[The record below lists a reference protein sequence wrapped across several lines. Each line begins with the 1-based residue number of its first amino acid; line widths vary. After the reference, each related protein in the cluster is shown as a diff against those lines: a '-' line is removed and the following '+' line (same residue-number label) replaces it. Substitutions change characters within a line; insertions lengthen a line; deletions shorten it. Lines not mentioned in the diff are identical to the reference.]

1 MKRIFKMLSPR
12 RFVWLFIF
20 LAIQAITIL
29 LIPTIAADII
39 DKGVAIGDI
48 DYIKKYGVIM
58 IIVAVIGFISALLN
72 VYFSATESQ
81 RVGSKLREKLFDKIM
96 YFSNEEIDRYGTSTL
111 MTRTTS
117 DVLQIQ
123 QFMMFVLRLAIIDPL
138 RIIFSA
144 VLAYMREP
152 QLTFI
157 FLIIVPILVLLI
169 RIVLKKVSPLFRSLQ
184 VKTDQINR
192 IFREGLTGIRVIRA
206 FRKEEYE
213 EERFDEA
220 NEDYKETSL
229 SAHIYMAT
237 LMPLMILLASST
249 TIMIIYFGAQSIS
262 IGEMQVG
269 NLIAFTSYAM
279 NILMGIMM
287 LSMIVTMLP
296 RVQVAIER
304 VFQIMDTKGEILD
317 PSKPINAELDADTV
331 TLEFDQVNF
340 RYPGAEKLALE
351 NISFSMKQGEK
362 IAIIGGTGAGKS
374 TLSRLLL
381 RLYDIE
387 SGSIRINGIDIRQYK
402 QAELRHFLGFS
413 PQEAVLFS
421 GTIRDNLT
429 YGKAAATDE
438 DLWHALKVAQGFE
451 FVSKLTGGLDA
462 RVEQGGSNF
471 SGGQRQ
477 RLSIARAL
485 VTDAN
490 ILVFDDSFS
499 ALDFKTDANLR
510 KALAP
515 ETTEKA
521 VLIIAQR
528 ISTVVDADQI
538 LVLDHG
544 QLVGQGTHE
553 ELKETNEVYK
563 EIIDSQMRGDEI

>member
-1 MKRIFKMLSPR
+1 MKRIFKLISPF
-12 RFVWLFIF
+12 RFAVLF
-20 LAIQAITIL
+20 LLLVVQAGSML

-39 DKGVAIGDI
+39 DYGVSLGDI
-48 DYIKKYGVIM
+48 EYIKKYGVIM
-58 IIVAVIGFISALLN
+58 LIVAAVGFIAAVFN
-72 VYFSATESQ
+72 VYLSATESQ
-81 RVGSKLREKLFDKIM
+81 GVGTQLREKLFNKIM
-96 YFSNEEIDRYGTSTL
+96 FFSNQEIDRYGTSTL

-138 RIIFSA
+138 RIIFAA
-144 VLAYMREP
+144 VLAYLREP

-157 FLIIVPILVLLI
+157 FIIIVPILVILI
-169 RIVLKKVSPLFRSLQ
+169 RFILKKVSPLFRSLQ
-184 VKTDQINR
+184 VKTDRINR
-192 IFREGLTGIRVIRA
+192 VFREGLTGIRVIRA

-213 EERFDEA
+213 ENRFNEA

-229 SAHIYMAT
+229 SAHVYMAS

-249 TIMIIYFGAQSIS
+249 SILIIYFGSQLIS
-262 IGEMQVG
+262 TGEMEVG

-304 VFQIMDTKGEILD
+304 VYQIIDTPQGIND
-317 PSKPINAELDADTV
+317 PTTAIPTDKHSDTV
-331 TLEFDQVNF
+331 TLEFVEVDF

-351 NISFSMKQGEK
+351 NINFSMKQGDK

-387 SGSIRINGIDIRQYK
+387 SGSIRIDGVDIRQFK
-402 QAELRHFLGFS
+402 QAELRQLLGFS

-421 GTIRDNLT
+421 GTIRENLQ
-429 YGKAAATDE
+429 YGKADATDDE
-438 DLWHALKVAQGFE
+438 LWHALKVAQGFD
-451 FVSKLTGGLDA
+451 FVSNLPGGLDA

-485 VTDAN
+485 VTDAK

-499 ALDFKTDANLR
+499 ALDFKTDAQLR
-510 KALAP
+510 KALTP
-515 ETTEKA
+515 ETRDKA

-538 LVLDHG
+538 LVLEHG
-544 QLVGQGTHE
+544 QLVGSGTHE
-553 ELKETNEVYK
+553 ELKETNAVYK
-563 EIIDSQMRGDEI
+563 EIIDSQMRGDEL

>member
-1 MKRIFKMLSPR
+1 MKRIFKLISPF
-12 RFVWLFIF
+12 RFAVLFV
-20 LAIQAITIL
+20 LLVVQAGSML

-39 DKGVAIGDI
+39 DYGVSLGDI
-48 DYIKKYGVIM
+48 EYIKKYGVIM
-58 IIVAVIGFISALLN
+58 LIVAAVGFIAAVFN
-72 VYFSATESQ
+72 VYLSATESQ
-81 RVGSKLREKLFDKIM
+81 GVGTQLREKLFNKIM
-96 YFSNEEIDRYGTSTL
+96 FFSNQEIDRYGTSTL

-138 RIIFSA
+138 RIIFAA
-144 VLAYMREP
+144 VLAYLREP

-157 FLIIVPILVLLI
+157 FIIIVPILVILI
-169 RIVLKKVSPLFRSLQ
+169 RFILKKVSPLFRSLQ
-184 VKTDQINR
+184 VKTDRINR
-192 IFREGLTGIRVIRA
+192 VFREGLTGIRVIRA

-213 EERFDEA
+213 ENRFNEA

-229 SAHIYMAT
+229 SAHVYMAS

-249 TIMIIYFGAQSIS
+249 SILIIYFGSQLIS
-262 IGEMQVG
+262 TGEMEVG

-304 VFQIMDTKGEILD
+304 VYQIIDTPQGIND
-317 PSKPINAELDADTV
+317 PTTAIPTDKHSDTV
-331 TLEFDQVNF
+331 TLEFDEVDF

-351 NISFSMKQGEK
+351 NINFSMKQGDK

-387 SGSIRINGIDIRQYK
+387 SGSIRIDGVDIRQFK
-402 QAELRHFLGFS
+402 QAELRQLLGFS

-421 GTIRDNLT
+421 GTIRENLQ
-429 YGKAAATDE
+429 YGKADATDDE
-438 DLWHALKVAQGFE
+438 LWHALKVAQGFD
-451 FVSKLTGGLDA
+451 FVSNLPGGLDA

-485 VTDAN
+485 VTDAK

-499 ALDFKTDANLR
+499 ALDFKTDAQLR
-510 KALAP
+510 KALTP
-515 ETTEKA
+515 ETRDKA

-538 LVLDHG
+538 LVLEHG
-544 QLVGQGTHE
+544 QLVGSGTHE
-553 ELKETNEVYK
+553 ELKETNAVYK
-563 EIIDSQMRGDEI
+563 EIIDSQMRGDEL

>member
-1 MKRIFKMLSPR
+1 MKRIFKMLNPH

-20 LAIQAITIL
+20 LVIQAASIL

-39 DKGVAIGDI
+39 DNGVALGDI
-48 DYIKKYGVIM
+48 DYITKYGGIM
-58 IIVAVIGFISALLN
+58 ILVAVIGFISAILN

-81 RVGSKLREKLFDKIM
+81 GVGTILRGKLFNKIM

-138 RIIFSA
+138 RIIFA
-144 VLAYMREP
+144 AILAYMREP

-157 FLIIVPILVLLI
+157 FIIIVPILVILI
-169 RIVLKKVSPLFRSLQ
+169 RIILKKVSPLFRSLQ
-184 VKTDQINR
+184 VKTDRINR

-206 FRKEEYE
+206 FRREDYE
-213 EERFDEA
+213 EGRFNEA

-229 SAHIYMAT
+229 SAHVYMAS

-249 TIMIIYFGAQSIS
+249 SILIVYFGAQYIS
-262 IGEMQVG
+262 IGEMEVG

-304 VFQIMDTKGEILD
+304 VFQILDTKDEIDD
-317 PSKPINAELDADTV
+317 PKRPIEADVDAETV
-331 TLEFDQVNF
+331 TLEFDEVNF

-351 NISFSMKQGEK
+351 NINFSMKQGEK
-362 IAIIGGTGAGKS
+362 LAIIGGTGAGKS

-387 SGSIRINGIDIRQYK
+387 SGSIRINGIDIRQYR

-429 YGKAAATDE
+429 YGKADATDDE
-438 DLWHALKVAQGFE
+438 IWHALKIAQGFD
-451 FVSKLTGGLDA
+451 FVSELSGGLDA

-485 VTDAN
+485 VTEAN

-499 ALDFKTDANLR
+499 ALDFKTDAELR
-510 KALAP
+510 RALVP
-515 ETTEKA
+515 ETTDKA

-544 QLVGQGTHE
+544 KLVGQGTHD

-563 EIIDSQMRGDEI
+563 EIIESQMRGDEI

>member
-1 MKRIFKMLSPR
+1 MLSPR

-351 NISFSMKQGEK
+351 NISFSMKQGEN

-387 SGSIRINGIDIRQYK
+387 SGAIRINGIDIRQYK

-429 YGKAAATDE
+429 YGKADATDE

>member
-1 MKRIFKMLSPR
+1 MLSPR

-387 SGSIRINGIDIRQYK
+387 SGAIRINGIDIRQYK

-429 YGKAAATDE
+429 YGKADATDE

>member
-1 MKRIFKMLSPR
+1 MKRIFKLISPF
-12 RFVWLFIF
+12 RFAVLF
-20 LAIQAITIL
+20 LLLVVQAGSIL

-39 DKGVAIGDI
+39 DYGVSLGDI
-48 DYIKKYGVIM
+48 EYVKKYGVIM
-58 IIVAVIGFISALLN
+58 LIVAAVGFIAAVFN
-72 VYFSATESQ
+72 VYLSATESQ
-81 RVGSKLREKLFDKIM
+81 GVGTQLREKLFNKIM
-96 YFSNEEIDRYGTSTL
+96 FFSNQEIDRYGTSTL

-138 RIIFSA
+138 RIIFAA
-144 VLAYMREP
+144 VLAYLREP

-157 FLIIVPILVLLI
+157 FIIIVPILVILI
-169 RIVLKKVSPLFRSLQ
+169 RFILKKVSPLFRSLQ
-184 VKTDQINR
+184 VKTDRINR
-192 IFREGLTGIRVIRA
+192 VFREGLTGIRVIRA

-213 EERFDEA
+213 ENRFNEA

-229 SAHIYMAT
+229 SAHVYMAS

-249 TIMIIYFGAQSIS
+249 SILIIYFGSQLIS
-262 IGEMQVG
+262 TGEMEVG

-304 VFQIMDTKGEILD
+304 VYQIIDTPQGIND
-317 PSKPINAELDADTV
+317 PTTAIPTDKHSDTV
-331 TLEFDQVNF
+331 TLEFDEVDF

-351 NISFSMKQGEK
+351 NINFSMKQGDK

-387 SGSIRINGIDIRQYK
+387 SGSIRIDGVDIRQFK
-402 QAELRHFLGFS
+402 QAELRQLLGFS

-421 GTIRDNLT
+421 GTIRENLQ
-429 YGKAAATDE
+429 YGKADATDDE
-438 DLWHALKVAQGFE
+438 LWHALKVAQGFD
-451 FVSKLTGGLDA
+451 FVSNLPGGLDA

-485 VTDAN
+485 VTDAK

-499 ALDFKTDANLR
+499 ALDFKTDAQLR
-510 KALAP
+510 KALTP
-515 ETTEKA
+515 ETRDKA

-538 LVLDHG
+538 LVLEHG
-544 QLVGQGTHE
+544 QLVGSGTHD
-553 ELKETNEVYK
+553 ELKETNAVYK
-563 EIIDSQMRGDEI
+563 EIIDSQMRGDEL

>member
-1 MKRIFKMLSPR
+1 MKRIFKMLNPH

-20 LAIQAITIL
+20 LVIQAGSIL

-39 DKGVAIGDI
+39 DNGVALGDI
-48 DYIKKYGVIM
+48 DYIKRYGGIM
-58 IIVAVIGFISALLN
+58 VLVAVIGFISALLN

-81 RVGSKLREKLFDKIM
+81 GVGSNLRETLFNKIM
-96 YFSNEEIDRYGTSTL
+96 FFSNEEIDRYGTSTL

-123 QFMMFVLRLAIIDPL
+123 QFMMFVLRMAIIDPL

-157 FLIIVPILVLLI
+157 FIIIVPILVILI
-169 RIVLKKVSPLFRSLQ
+169 RLILKKVSPLFRSLQ
-184 VKTDQINR
+184 VKTDRINR

-206 FRKEEYE
+206 FRREDYE
-213 EERFDEA
+213 EGRFDEA

-229 SAHIYMAT
+229 AAHVYMAS

-249 TIMIIYFGAQSIS
+249 SILIVYFGAQYIS
-262 IGEMQVG
+262 VGEMEVG

-296 RVQVAIER
+296 RVQVSIER
-304 VFQIMDTKGEILD
+304 VFQIMDTKDEILD
-317 PSKPINAELDADTV
+317 PKRPIEADVDADTV

-351 NISFSMKQGEK
+351 NINFSMKQGEK
-362 IAIIGGTGAGKS
+362 VAIIGGTGAGKS
-374 TLSRLLL
+374 TLSNLLL

-387 SGSIRINGIDIRQYK
+387 SGSIRINGIDIRQYR

-413 PQEAVLFS
+413 PQKAVLFS

-429 YGKAAATDE
+429 YGKADATDE
-438 DLWHALKVAQGFE
+438 ELWHALKIAQGFD
-451 FVSKLTGGLDA
+451 FVSKLPGGLDA

-485 VTDAN
+485 VTEAN

-499 ALDFKTDANLR
+499 ALDFKTDAELR
-510 KALAP
+510 KALEP
-515 ETTEKA
+515 ETTDKA

-544 QLVGQGTHE
+544 NLVGQGTHE

-563 EIIDSQMRGDEI
+563 EIIESQMRGDEI

>member
-1 MKRIFKMLSPR
+1 MKRIFKLISPF
-12 RFVWLFIF
+12 RFAVLFV
-20 LAIQAITIL
+20 LLVVQAGSML

-39 DKGVAIGDI
+39 DYGVSLGDI
-48 DYIKKYGVIM
+48 EYVKKYGVIM
-58 IIVAVIGFISALLN
+58 LIVAAVGFIAAVFN
-72 VYFSATESQ
+72 VYLSATESQ
-81 RVGSKLREKLFDKIM
+81 GVGTQLREKLFNKIM
-96 YFSNEEIDRYGTSTL
+96 FFSNQEIDRYGTSTL

-138 RIIFSA
+138 RIIFAA
-144 VLAYMREP
+144 VLAYLREP

-157 FLIIVPILVLLI
+157 FIIIVPILVILI
-169 RIVLKKVSPLFRSLQ
+169 RFILKKVSPLFRSLQ
-184 VKTDQINR
+184 VKTDRINR
-192 IFREGLTGIRVIRA
+192 VFREGLTGIRVIRA

-213 EERFDEA
+213 ENRFNEA

-229 SAHIYMAT
+229 SAHVYMAS

-249 TIMIIYFGAQSIS
+249 SILIIYFGSQLIS
-262 IGEMQVG
+262 TGEMEVG

-304 VFQIMDTKGEILD
+304 VYQIIDTPQGIND
-317 PSKPINAELDADTV
+317 PTTAIPTDKHSDTV
-331 TLEFDQVNF
+331 TLEFDEVDF

-351 NISFSMKQGEK
+351 NINFSMKQGDK

-387 SGSIRINGIDIRQYK
+387 SGSIRIDGVDIRQFK
-402 QAELRHFLGFS
+402 QAELRQLLGFS

-421 GTIRDNLT
+421 GTIRENLQ
-429 YGKAAATDE
+429 YGKADATDDE
-438 DLWHALKVAQGFE
+438 LWHALKVAQGFD
-451 FVSKLTGGLDA
+451 FVSNLPGGLDA

-485 VTDAN
+485 VTDAK

-499 ALDFKTDANLR
+499 ALDFKTDAQLR
-510 KALAP
+510 KALTP
-515 ETTEKA
+515 ETRDKA

-538 LVLDHG
+538 LVLEHG
-544 QLVGQGTHE
+544 QLVGSGTHE
-553 ELKETNEVYK
+553 ELKETNAVYK
-563 EIIDSQMRGDEI
+563 EIIDSQMRGDEL

>member
-1 MKRIFKMLSPR
+1 MKRIFKMLNPH

-20 LAIQAITIL
+20 LVIQAASIL

-39 DKGVAIGDI
+39 DNGVALGDI
-48 DYIKKYGVIM
+48 DYITKYGGIM
-58 IIVAVIGFISALLN
+58 ILVAVIGFISAILN

-81 RVGSKLREKLFDKIM
+81 GVGTILRGKLFNKIM

-138 RIIFSA
+138 RIIFA
-144 VLAYMREP
+144 AILAYMREP

-157 FLIIVPILVLLI
+157 FIIIVPILVILI
-169 RIVLKKVSPLFRSLQ
+169 RIILKKVSPLFRSLQ
-184 VKTDQINR
+184 VKTDRINR

-206 FRKEEYE
+206 FRREDYE
-213 EERFDEA
+213 EGRFNEA

-229 SAHIYMAT
+229 SAHVYMAS

-249 TIMIIYFGAQSIS
+249 SILIVYFGAQYIS
-262 IGEMQVG
+262 IGEMEVG

-304 VFQIMDTKGEILD
+304 VFQILDTKDEIDD
-317 PSKPINAELDADTV
+317 PKRPIEADVDAETV
-331 TLEFDQVNF
+331 TLEFDEVNF

-351 NISFSMKQGEK
+351 NINFSMKQGEK
-362 IAIIGGTGAGKS
+362 LAIIGGTGAGKS

-387 SGSIRINGIDIRQYK
+387 SGSIRINGIDIRQYR

-429 YGKAAATDE
+429 YGKADATDDE
-438 DLWHALKVAQGFE
+438 IWHALKIAQGFD
-451 FVSKLTGGLDA
+451 FVSELSGGLDA

-485 VTDAN
+485 VTETN

-499 ALDFKTDANLR
+499 ALDFKTDAELR
-510 KALAP
+510 RALVP
-515 ETTEKA
+515 ETTDKA

-544 QLVGQGTHE
+544 KLVGQGTHD

-563 EIIDSQMRGDEI
+563 EIIESQMRGDEI

>member
-1 MKRIFKMLSPR
+1 MKRIFKLISPF
-12 RFVWLFIF
+12 RFAVLF
-20 LAIQAITIL
+20 LLLVVQAGSML

-39 DKGVAIGDI
+39 DYGVSLGDI
-48 DYIKKYGVIM
+48 EYVKKYGVIM
-58 IIVAVIGFISALLN
+58 LIVAAVGFIAAVFN
-72 VYFSATESQ
+72 VYLSATESQ
-81 RVGSKLREKLFDKIM
+81 GVGTQLREKLFNKIM
-96 YFSNEEIDRYGTSTL
+96 FFSNQEIDRYGTSTL

-138 RIIFSA
+138 RIIFAA
-144 VLAYMREP
+144 VLAYLREP

-157 FLIIVPILVLLI
+157 FIIIVPILVILI
-169 RIVLKKVSPLFRSLQ
+169 RFILKKVSPLFRSLQ
-184 VKTDQINR
+184 VKTDRINR
-192 IFREGLTGIRVIRA
+192 VFREGLTGIRVIRA

-213 EERFDEA
+213 EKRFNEA

-229 SAHIYMAT
+229 SAHVYMAS

-249 TIMIIYFGAQSIS
+249 SILIIYFGSQLIS
-262 IGEMQVG
+262 TGEMEVG

-304 VFQIMDTKGEILD
+304 VYQIIDTPQGIND
-317 PSKPINAELDADTV
+317 PTTAIPTDKHSDTV
-331 TLEFDQVNF
+331 TLEFDEVDF

-351 NISFSMKQGEK
+351 NINFSMKQGDK

-387 SGSIRINGIDIRQYK
+387 SGSIRIDGVDIRQFK
-402 QAELRHFLGFS
+402 QAELRQLLGFS

-421 GTIRDNLT
+421 GTIRENLQ
-429 YGKAAATDE
+429 YGKADATDDE
-438 DLWHALKVAQGFE
+438 LWHALKVAQGFD
-451 FVSKLTGGLDA
+451 FVSNLPGGLDA

-485 VTDAN
+485 VTDAK

-499 ALDFKTDANLR
+499 ALDFKTDAQLR
-510 KALAP
+510 KALTP
-515 ETTEKA
+515 ETRDKA

-538 LVLDHG
+538 LVLEHG
-544 QLVGQGTHE
+544 QLVGSGTHD
-553 ELKETNEVYK
+553 ELKETNAVYK
-563 EIIDSQMRGDEI
+563 EIIDSQMRGDEL

>member
-1 MKRIFKMLSPR
+1 MKRIFKLISPF
-12 RFVWLFIF
+12 RFAVLFV
-20 LAIQAITIL
+20 LLVVQAGSML

-39 DKGVAIGDI
+39 DYGVSLGDI
-48 DYIKKYGVIM
+48 EYIKKYGVIM
-58 IIVAVIGFISALLN
+58 LVVAAVGFIAAVFN
-72 VYFSATESQ
+72 VYLSATESQ
-81 RVGSKLREKLFDKIM
+81 GVGTQLREKLFNKIM
-96 YFSNEEIDRYGTSTL
+96 FFSNQEIDRYGTSTL

-138 RIIFSA
+138 RIIFAA
-144 VLAYMREP
+144 VLAYLREP

-157 FLIIVPILVLLI
+157 FIIIVPILVILI
-169 RIVLKKVSPLFRSLQ
+169 RFILKKVSPLFRSLQ
-184 VKTDQINR
+184 VKTDRINR
-192 IFREGLTGIRVIRA
+192 VFREGLTGIRVIRA

-213 EERFDEA
+213 ENRFNEA

-229 SAHIYMAT
+229 SAHVYMAS

-249 TIMIIYFGAQSIS
+249 SILIIYFGSQLIS
-262 IGEMQVG
+262 TGEMEVG

-304 VFQIMDTKGEILD
+304 VYQIIDTPQGIND
-317 PSKPINAELDADTV
+317 PTTAIPTDKHSDTV
-331 TLEFDQVNF
+331 TLEFDEVDF

-351 NISFSMKQGEK
+351 NINFSMKQGDK

-387 SGSIRINGIDIRQYK
+387 SGSIRIDGVDIRQFK
-402 QAELRHFLGFS
+402 QAELRQLLGFS

-421 GTIRDNLT
+421 GTIRENLQ
-429 YGKAAATDE
+429 YGKADATDDE
-438 DLWHALKVAQGFE
+438 LWHALKVAQGFD
-451 FVSKLTGGLDA
+451 FVSNLPGGLDA

-485 VTDAN
+485 VTDAK

-499 ALDFKTDANLR
+499 ALDFKTDAQLR
-510 KALAP
+510 KALTP
-515 ETTEKA
+515 ETRDKA

-538 LVLDHG
+538 LVLEHG
-544 QLVGQGTHE
+544 QLVGSGTHE
-553 ELKETNEVYK
+553 ELKETNAVYK
-563 EIIDSQMRGDEI
+563 EIIDSQMRGDEL

>member
-1 MKRIFKMLSPR
+1 MKRIFKLISPF
-12 RFVWLFIF
+12 RFAVLF
-20 LAIQAITIL
+20 LLLVVQAGSML

-39 DKGVAIGDI
+39 DYGVSLGDI
-48 DYIKKYGVIM
+48 EYVKKYGVIM
-58 IIVAVIGFISALLN
+58 LIVAAVGFIAAVFN
-72 VYFSATESQ
+72 VYLSATESQ
-81 RVGSKLREKLFDKIM
+81 GVGTQLREKLFNKIM
-96 YFSNEEIDRYGTSTL
+96 FFSNQEIDRYGTSTL

-138 RIIFSA
+138 RIIFAA
-144 VLAYMREP
+144 VLAYLREP

-157 FLIIVPILVLLI
+157 FIIIVPILVILI
-169 RIVLKKVSPLFRSLQ
+169 RFILKKVSPLFRSLQ
-184 VKTDQINR
+184 VKTDRINR
-192 IFREGLTGIRVIRA
+192 VFREGLTGIRVIRA

-213 EERFDEA
+213 ENRFNEA

-229 SAHIYMAT
+229 SAHVYMAS

-249 TIMIIYFGAQSIS
+249 SILIIYFGSQLIS
-262 IGEMQVG
+262 TGEMEVG

-304 VFQIMDTKGEILD
+304 VYQIIDTPQGIND
-317 PSKPINAELDADTV
+317 PTTAIPTDKHSDTV
-331 TLEFDQVNF
+331 TLEFDEVDF

-351 NISFSMKQGEK
+351 NINFSMKQGDK

-387 SGSIRINGIDIRQYK
+387 SGSIRIDGVDIRQFK
-402 QAELRHFLGFS
+402 QAELRQLLGFS

-421 GTIRDNLT
+421 GTIRENLQ
-429 YGKAAATDE
+429 YGKADATDDE
-438 DLWHALKVAQGFE
+438 LWHALKVAQGFD
-451 FVSKLTGGLDA
+451 FVSNLPGGLDA

-485 VTDAN
+485 VTDAK

-499 ALDFKTDANLR
+499 ALDFKTDAQLR
-510 KALAP
+510 KALTP
-515 ETTEKA
+515 ETRDKA

-538 LVLDHG
+538 LVLEHG
-544 QLVGQGTHE
+544 QLVGSGTHD
-553 ELKETNEVYK
+553 ELKETNAVYK
-563 EIIDSQMRGDEI
+563 EIIDSQMRGDEL